1 MMTRRSLFV
10 KAAATGAALTLAGT
24 TTALAGGAKKNGTF
38 EGRSNHITSGSVK
51 LVKDGE
57 RYIVELGDDFSLDGG
72 PDPRVAFGKD
82 GTYAPDSKLGA
93 LLNLTGKQS
102 YAVPPTMDVSGYN
115 EVYIWCEVAGVP
127 LGVAS
132 LK

>member
-24 TTALAGGAKKNGTF
+24 TAAVAGGAKKKGSF
-38 EGRSNHITSGSVK
+38 EGRSNHITTGSVK
-51 LVKDGE
+51 LVKDGD
-57 RYIVELGDDFSLDGG
+57 RYIVELGGDFSLDNG

-82 GTYAPDSKLGA
+82 GTYAPESKLGA
-93 LLNLTGKQS
+93 LLHLTGKQS

>member
-10 KAAATGAALTLAGT
+10 KAAATGAALSLVGT
-24 TTALAGGAKKNGTF
+24 TAALAGGAKKKGTF
-38 EGRSNHITSGSVK
+38 EGRSNHVTTGSVK

-57 RYIVELGDDFSLDGG
+57 RYIVELGDDFSLDNG

-93 LLNLTGKQS
+93 LLHLIGKQS

>member
-1 MMTRRSLFV
+1 MMTRRSLFM

-24 TTALAGGAKKNGTF
+24 TSALTGGAKMKGTF
-38 EGRSNHITSGSVK
+38 EGRSNHITTGSVK

-57 RYIVELGDDFSLDGG
+57 RYIVELGQDFSLDGG

-82 GTYAPDSKLGA
+82 GTYASDSKLGA
-93 LLNLTGKQS
+93 LLHLTGKQS
-102 YAVPPTMDVSGYN
+102 YAVPPTMDVSAYN

>member
-24 TTALAGGAKKNGTF
+24 TSALAGGAKKNGTF
-38 EGRSNHITSGSVK
+38 EGRSNHVTTGSVK
-51 LVKDGE
+51 LVKDGD
-57 RYIVELGDDFSLDGG
+57 RYIVELGQDFSLDNG

-93 LLNLTGKQS
+93 LLHLTGKQS
-102 YAVPPTMDVSGYN
+102 YAVPPTMDVSAYN